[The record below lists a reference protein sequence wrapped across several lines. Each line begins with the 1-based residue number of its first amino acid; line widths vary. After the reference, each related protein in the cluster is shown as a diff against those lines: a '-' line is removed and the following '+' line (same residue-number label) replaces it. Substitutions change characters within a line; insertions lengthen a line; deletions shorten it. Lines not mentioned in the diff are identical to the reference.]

1 MTKRQLV
8 KWLEAKQS
16 DAKAEVEIQY
26 ATAEKAYFAQRD
38 EALKIN
44 ETVDEVF
51 RLISEAD
58 TVVSR
63 WKEALEKVEGIYT
76 TRGWYTSLTKKLSD
90 LSDKENIRMYIM
102 KDFTDDTDALR
113 QLKAKRSETLREI
126 EKFNNL
132 MGDIVPP
139 EVKKDL
145 LEKGFFTAPAST
157 KYHGNYE
164 GGLFDHSYMV
174 AHYLKKLTEECRLDW
189 QNPRS
194 PLLVGM
200 FHDLCKMDNYQHPVI
215 AETLGGEE
223 IRDDSKWE
231 YAMDT
236 LLKGHGDK
244 SVMVL
249 AQYFKLTEEEIM
261 CIRYHMGAFCDKS
274 EWNDYTRAVHKYTN
288 VLWTHQADMLASHV
302 EGV

>member
-1 MTKRQLV
+1 MTL
-8 KWLEAKQS
+8 
-16 DAKAEVEIQY
+16 AE
-26 ATAEKAYFAQRD
+26 R
-38 EALKIN
+38 
-44 ETVDEVF
+44 
-51 RLISEAD
+51 
-58 TVVSR
+58 
-63 WKEALEKVEGIYT
+63 
-76 TRGWYTSLTKKLSD
+76 
-90 LSDKENIRMYIM
+90 
-102 KDFTDDTDALR
+102 
-113 QLKAKRSETLREI
+113 I

-145 LEKGFFTAPAST
+145 LDKGFFTAPAST

-164 GGLFDHSYMV
+164 GGL
-174 AHYLKKLTEECRLDW
+174 
-189 QNPRS
+189 
-194 PLLVGM
+194 

-223 IRDDSKWE
+223 IRDDYKWE
-231 YAMDT
+231 YATDT

>member
-1 MTKRQLV
+1 MTL
-8 KWLEAKQS
+8 
-16 DAKAEVEIQY
+16 AE
-26 ATAEKAYFAQRD
+26 R
-38 EALKIN
+38 
-44 ETVDEVF
+44 
-51 RLISEAD
+51 
-58 TVVSR
+58 
-63 WKEALEKVEGIYT
+63 
-76 TRGWYTSLTKKLSD
+76 
-90 LSDKENIRMYIM
+90 
-102 KDFTDDTDALR
+102 
-113 QLKAKRSETLREI
+113 I

-164 GGLFDHSYMV
+164 GGLFDHSYTV
-174 AHYLKKLTEECRLDW
+174 ARYLKNLTEDCCLDW

-200 FHDLCKMDNYQHPVI
+200 FHDLCKMDNYIWIGDHY
-215 AETLGGEE
+215 
-223 IRDDSKWE
+223 E
-231 YAMDT
+231 YVNDT

>member
-58 TVVSR
+58 TVANR
-63 WKEALEKVEGIYT
+63 WKEALEKVEGIDT
-76 TRGWYTSLTKKLSD
+76 TRGWYTSLTTKLSD

-102 KDFTDDTDALR
+102 KDFTDGTDALR
-113 QLKAKRSETLREI
+113 QLKAKRS
-126 EKFNNL
+126 
-132 MGDIVPP
+132 
-139 EVKKDL
+139 
-145 LEKGFFTAPAST
+145 
-157 KYHGNYE
+157 
-164 GGLFDHSYMV
+164 
-174 AHYLKKLTEECRLDW
+174 
-189 QNPRS
+189 
-194 PLLVGM
+194 
-200 FHDLCKMDNYQHPVI
+200 
-215 AETLGGEE
+215 ETLGGEE

>member
-1 MTKRQLV
+1 MTL
-8 KWLEAKQS
+8 
-16 DAKAEVEIQY
+16 AE
-26 ATAEKAYFAQRD
+26 R
-38 EALKIN
+38 
-44 ETVDEVF
+44 
-51 RLISEAD
+51 
-58 TVVSR
+58 
-63 WKEALEKVEGIYT
+63 
-76 TRGWYTSLTKKLSD
+76 
-90 LSDKENIRMYIM
+90 
-102 KDFTDDTDALR
+102 
-113 QLKAKRSETLREI
+113 I

-139 EVKKDL
+139 EVKRDL
-145 LEKGFFTAPAST
+145 LDKGFFTAPTST

-164 GGLFDHSYMV
+164 GGLFDHSFEV
-174 AHYLKKLTEECRLDW
+174 ARILVGLTDTLHLDW

-215 AETLGGEE
+215 GEMMDGE
-223 IRDDSKWE
+223 IIRDSERWE
-231 YAMDT
+231 YATDT

-302 EGV
+302 EGCDV